1 VAPPARSRHQSDP
14 DAGITPLAGYSVA
27 VGSDRRKHAL
37 ADELARLGART
48 IGVQANRSIPHV
60 DQIRLREVT
69 DEVLA
74 RPCEE
79 LVVSSAFGLRSW
91 FAAAGR
97 WGLADALLTRISG
110 ARLLARDARA
120 ADGLREIGLTTI
132 WSTAGAA
139 TEDLFRYL
147 LAQPVEGRRIVVQ
160 ADAVSLREPCRVL
173 RAVGADVVEVETYQ
187 CYPPTSADIL
197 RRLVDQIVNRQIDAV
212 ALVGEPA
219 SEYLLD
225 QANAEGRLGEL
236 LNALC
241 DNVLCACLGAGTAA
255 PLVAHGVHPLVGT
268 APYVEE
274 LTAALLE
281 ALPQTATRL
290 EVGAHEIELRGQ
302 AVVLDGRLIP
312 MQAGPLAV
320 LRALARRPGRVV
332 SCTEIR
338 RSIPNWSDV
347 DDHAIEMAVSR
358 LRRTLDGADLVHT
371 VMKRGY
377 RLAS

>member
-1 VAPPARSRHQSDP
+1 MAPPARSRHQSDP
-14 DAGITPLAGYSVA
+14 DAEITPLAGYSVA

-37 ADELARLGART
+37 AEQLGRLGART
-48 IGVQANRSIPHV
+48 VGVQASRSIPQV
-60 DQIRLREVT
+60 DQVRLREVT

-74 RPCEE
+74 RPCDE
-79 LVVSSAFGLRSW
+79 LIVSSAFGLRSW
-91 FAAAGR
+91 FTAAGR
-97 WGLADALLTRISG
+97 WGLADALLARVG
-110 ARLLARDARA
+110 EARLLARDARA

-160 ADAVSLREPCRVL
+160 ADMVSLREPCRAL
-173 RAVGADVVEVETYQ
+173 RTVGAEVVEVETYQ

-197 RRLVDQIVNRQIDAV
+197 RGLVDQIVNRQVDAV
-212 ALVGEPA
+212 ALIGEPT
-219 SEYLLD
+219 SEYLLA
-225 QANAEGRLGEL
+225 QANAEGRLGDM

-255 PLVAHGVHPLVGT
+255 PFVAHGVHPLVGA

-274 LTAALLE
+274 MAAALLD

-290 EVGAHEIELRGQ
+290 EVGTYVMELRGQ

-312 MQAGPLAV
+312 LQAGPLAV
-320 LRALARRPGRVV
+320 LRALARQPGRVL
-332 SCTEIR
+332 SCAEIR
-338 RSIPNWSDV
+338 RSLPNWSDV

-358 LRRTLDGADLVHT
+358 LRHTLGRADLVHT

>member
-1 VAPPARSRHQSDP
+1 M
-14 DAGITPLAGYSVA
+14 AGYSVA

>member
-1 VAPPARSRHQSDP
+1 MAPPARSRRQGDP
-14 DAGITPLAGYSVA
+14 DAQIAPLAGYSVA
-27 VGSDRRKHAL
+27 VASERRKHVL
-37 ADELARLGART
+37 AEHLAQAGART
-48 IGVQANRSIPHV
+48 IGVQASRSIPQI
-60 DQIRLREVT
+60 DQTRLRAAT

-74 RPCEE
+74 GPCDE

-97 WGLADALLTRISG
+97 WGLADALLARFGT

-120 ADGLREIGLTTI
+120 ADSLREIGLSTV
-132 WSTAGAA
+132 WSTAGAC

-147 LAQPVEGRRIVVQ
+147 LAQPVAGSRIVVQ
-160 ADAVSLREPCRVL
+160 TDTVSLREPCRAL
-173 RAVGADVVEVETYQ
+173 RAAGADVVEA
-187 CYPPTSADIL
+187 PTFQSLRPAYAEHL
-197 RRLVDQIVNRQIDAV
+197 RRLVDQIVNRQINAA
-212 ALVGEPA
+212 ALLGAPA
-219 SEYLLD
+219 TEYLL
-225 QANAEGRLGEL
+225 AEAKAEGRLDDM

-241 DNVLCACLGAGTAA
+241 DDVLCACLGAGTAA
-255 PLVAHGVHPLVGT
+255 PLVAWGVHPIVGA
-268 APYVEE
+268 APFAEE
-274 LTAALLE
+274 LAVALLE
-281 ALPQTATRL
+281 ALPRTATRL
-290 EVGAHEIELRGQ
+290 EIGPHALELRGQ

-320 LRALARRPGRVV
+320 LRALARQPGRVV
-332 SCTEIR
+332 SSAEIR

-377 RLAS
+377 RLAT